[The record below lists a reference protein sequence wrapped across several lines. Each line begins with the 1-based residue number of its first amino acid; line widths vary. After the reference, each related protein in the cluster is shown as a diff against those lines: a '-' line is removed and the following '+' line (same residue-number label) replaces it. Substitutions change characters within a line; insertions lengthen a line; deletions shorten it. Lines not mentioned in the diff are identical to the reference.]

1 LLPLGAVMSLPFT
14 ADQFLENLA
23 QYNAAVWP
31 MQLILNMV
39 ALACVGLLFKTQ
51 LWASRMIS
59 LLLTGVWLWMAL
71 AYHLA
76 FFASINPIAWCFGV
90 LFSLGGM
97 VFDWLG
103 VVNDRLR
110 FHASGGGWQ
119 LTGAILLITALGIYP
134 AVSYGMGHHY
144 PAAPT
149 FGLRCPTTIFTIG
162 MLLFLDA
169 PAPRNVFI
177 VPILW
182 SIVGTLG
189 AVWLGMLEDLSL
201 TAAGIIGLIAVLFLH
216 GPTNLSLRSNA
227 PHPARH

>member
-1 LLPLGAVMSLPFT
+1 MSIPFT

-31 MQLILNMV
+31 MQLILNTV
-39 ALACVGLLFKTQ
+39 ALACVGLLFKPQ
-51 LWASRMIS
+51 VWASRMIS

-76 FFASINPIAWCFGV
+76 FFASINPVAWSFGV
-90 LFSLGGM
+90 LFSLGSM
-97 VFDWLG
+97 AFDWFG

-134 AVSYGMGHHY
+134 ALSYGMGHRY

-149 FGLRCPTTIFTIG
+149 FGLPCPTTIFTIG
-162 MLLFLDA
+162 LLLFLEA
-169 PAPRNVFI
+169 PAPRHVFV

-182 SIVGTLG
+182 SAIGTLG
-189 AVWLGMLEDLSL
+189 AVWLDMFEDLSL
-201 TAAGIIGLIAVLFLH
+201 FVAGIIGLMAALFVH
-216 GPTNLSLRSNA
+216 GPTNVSLRSNGA
-227 PHPARH
+227 HPARH